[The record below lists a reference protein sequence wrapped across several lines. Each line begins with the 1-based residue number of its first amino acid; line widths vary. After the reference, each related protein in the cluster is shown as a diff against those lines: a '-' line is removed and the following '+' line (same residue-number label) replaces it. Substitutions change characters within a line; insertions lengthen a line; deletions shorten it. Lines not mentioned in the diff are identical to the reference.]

1 MDSIKISKI
10 GFNPS
15 KYPGVSVV
23 KFDLENLTLIVCPN
37 NSGKSSV
44 LSNIQQFS
52 YGEQVDDILN
62 SISLTVPTKPDE
74 LIALFKKFNTAKNND
89 FKNFGMYRPL
99 THSE

>member
-15 KYPGVSVV
+15 KYPDVSVV
-23 KFDLENLTLIVCPN
+23 KFDLENLTLIVGPN

-52 YGEQVDDILN
+52 YGE
-62 SISLTVPTKPDE
+62 
-74 LIALFKKFNTAKNND
+74 
-89 FKNFGMYRPL
+89 
-99 THSE
+99 